1 MSATTTIEQKPLF
14 AVLPVGQEIIFAVS
28 NNTITGTQT
37 KVKFVAEIHISPAQI
52 NLASTSKRVGTFKT
66 TPNAEGVGMFDLR
79 NVVENYVKA
88 DHEAVTLSSY
98 KTTTFGVG
106 TTDPLPPIH
115 VINKFSRQRNSL
127 RHMAIKFSVEYLD
140 QDSSSSTYNQI
151 ITAVGSEVSS
161 DDYQIFNGY
170 LKYTD
175 ELTLSNN
182 EFGFDITTF
191 FAAATGSLSTSS
203 RRYLTNAPT
212 TQYANSGDYGTLAML
227 FTNQTTWNEVKKIVI
242 TYYDHSGSAY
252 AGVDS
257 VSKNQAGGTWTGW
270 SSSSYRNILYFGCFP
285 GNLENWSTNYATAVA
300 GGLSHYIISA
310 DDNSGGIGSNSL
322 EPRTIY
328 VNCPTL
334 KGYEPIRLCWLN
346 QWGAWDYYTFTMKS
360 KRNISTQGSTYHQL
374 GGTWNESRYRLDTY
388 KGGKKSFRVNAT
400 EKITMNTDFVSESDN
415 VMFEELIN
423 SPEVYLLQGFQ
434 TDITGAALNQYV
446 TPVRLTTS
454 SFAKKTVANDKLI
467 QYTFEIEKSKTLRT
481 QSI

>member
-1 MSATTTIEQKPLF
+1 
-14 AVLPVGQEIIFAVS
+14 
-28 NNTITGTQT
+28 
-37 KVKFVAEIHISPAQI
+37 
-52 NLASTSKRVGTFKT
+52 
-66 TPNAEGVGMFDLR
+66 
-79 NVVENYVKA
+79 
-88 DHEAVTLSSY
+88 
-98 KTTTFGVG
+98 
-106 TTDPLPPIH
+106 
-115 VINKFSRQRNSL
+115 
-127 RHMAIKFSVEYLD
+127 MAIKFYVEYLD
-140 QDSSSSTYNQI
+140 QDSSSSTYNHI
-151 ITAVGSEVSS
+151 ITAVGSEVNS

-175 ELTLSNN
+175 ELKLFNN

-191 FAAATGSLSTSS
+191 YAAATGGMSASS
-203 RRYLTNAPT
+203 RRYLTNAPN
-212 TQYANSGDYGTLAML
+212 TQYSNSGDYGTIAML
-227 FTNQTTWNEVKKIVI
+227 FTNETTWFNVRKMVI
-242 TYYDHSGSAY
+242 TYYNHSGVAY

-257 VSKNQAGGTWTGW
+257 VSKNQTGGTWTGW
-270 SSSSYRNILYFGCFP
+270 NSSSYRHILYFGCFP
-285 GNLENWSTNYATAVA
+285 GNLENWSSNYATAVT
-300 GGLSHYIISA
+300 GGLSHYVISA
-310 DDNSGGIGSNSL
+310 DDNSGSGFNQNSL
-322 EPRTIY
+322 EPITIY

-374 GGTWNESRYRLDTY
+374 GGTWNESTYRLDTY

-434 TDITGAALNQYV
+434 TDTSSSALNQYV
-446 TPVRLTTS
+446 TPVRLITS